1 LSIFNEGK
9 LSMKELP
16 IPTLAFSN
24 ATAPKALHYSQPTVA
39 PKSSIPTCLPTQ
51 NHSVANVQR
60 APRTAGVHT
69 AWARHQD
76 EVRQAQRLRYQVFA
90 CEMGARLETPL
101 AHHDVDRFDDFCE
114 HLLARDTATGQVIG
128 TYRVL
133 TPAQAVRAGGAYSDT
148 EFDLSPLRSLR
159 SKMVELGRSCVHA
172 EHRQGGVILALG
184 SALYEFMARNR
195 LETMMG
201 CASIP
206 MLHNGMVSGDVA
218 ASVWRQMQEKHLAE
232 PALQVRAHCP
242 LPVDQLDGTLDV
254 APPALIKGYLRQGA
268 KVLGAPAW
276 DPDFNTADLPLLIH
290 VKDAPSRFTKRFEAI
305 V

>member
-1 LSIFNEGK
+1 
-9 LSMKELP
+9 MKELP

-24 ATAPKALHYSQPTVA
+24 AAAPKVVHYA
-39 PKSSIPTCLPTQ
+39 R
-51 NHSVANVQR
+51 SVAAPRLSVPAALPLQSHGSANLQR
-60 APRTAGVHT
+60 TTRTAGVHT

-101 AHHDVDRFDDFCE
+101 PEHDVDRFDDFCE

-148 EFDLSPLRSLR
+148 EFDLTPLRSLR
-159 SKMVELGRSCVHA
+159 PKMVELGRSCVHA
-172 EHRQGGVILALG
+172 QHRQGGVILALG
-184 SALYEFMARNR
+184 SALYEFMARNQ

-206 MLHNGMVSGDVA
+206 MLHNGMVSGNVA
-218 ASVWRQMQEKHLAE
+218 ASVWRQMQEKHLAD
-232 PALQVRAHCP
+232 PVFQVRAHCP
-242 LPVDQLDGTLDV
+242 LPVDQLDSTLDV

-290 VKDAPSRFTKRFEAI
+290 VKDAPSRFTKRFEAA